1 MPRLPI
7 PGVIA
12 VGVVVVVTWLVLE
25 PANKPPIGVLTP
37 SPVVINN
44 PVPDN
49 GTLAALQATISG
61 LLKRLEILET
71 GQNVVAPETP
81 TFPSSSPAASGQT
94 AAKAVFQTQV
104 LYLGSASTTERD
116 WTETGAQVWLNSANY
131 PAGVN
136 AVFEAGLSIIGGEA
150 WARLKNKTTGAIISA
165 SEVFHNNSTV
175 SWKGSGAFKLHPG
188 NNLYVV
194 ELKSTSG
201 ETANLAGSR
210 LQLSQ

>member
-1 MPRLPI
+1 
-7 PGVIA
+7 
-12 VGVVVVVTWLVLE
+12 VVTWLVLE

>member
-1 MPRLPI
+1 M
-7 PGVIA
+7 
-12 VGVVVVVTWLVLE
+12 VTWLVLE